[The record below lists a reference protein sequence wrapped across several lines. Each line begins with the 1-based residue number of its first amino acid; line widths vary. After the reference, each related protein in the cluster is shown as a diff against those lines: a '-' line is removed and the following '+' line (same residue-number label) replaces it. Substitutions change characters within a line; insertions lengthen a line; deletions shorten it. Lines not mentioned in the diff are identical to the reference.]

1 MFFYSSFV
9 LLFVLL
15 SIRKLFWVK
24 KYPSVYLHLE
34 LCRHCLI
41 FPGRFQPSIVSTDEL
56 NFCVRDGNR
65 WTLIAKDTDLYVV
78 VCSTQRKLLYN
89 KQIRLSTLFLKVFY
103 IFLKKSGA
111 AICLPLLFK
120 TQAPLAFSCKGQSRL
135 FRRQA

>member
-103 IFLKKSGA
+103 IF
-111 AICLPLLFK
+111 
-120 TQAPLAFSCKGQSRL
+120 
-135 FRRQA
+135 